1 MKLFGRASAQEP
13 RPGGVAPKQ
22 RVDIKIRGLGRTSGH
37 VQSVD
42 DESIVISLVV
52 RATAEAATLQEP
64 DAVLEYTLQRGLYR
78 QKGTARFDVD
88 GTSSVRFLP
97 ETEPELV
104 QRRDFV
110 RVDVNIPV
118 TVTIKDSP
126 WPTEFDALNLSGNG
140 ALLSPPQGG
149 VGQLKLGMFVWL
161 RIPLYDGQE
170 PIEARGAVVR
180 DAGRGCMGVRFDH
193 ISERHQER
201 LAHYVA
207 REERKHRKKGV

>member
-1 MKLFGRASAQEP
+1 MKLFGRANAQDP
-13 RPGGVAPKQ
+13 RPGRVAPKQ
-22 RVDIKIRGLGRTSGH
+22 RVDIKIRGVGRTSGH
-37 VQSVD
+37 VQAVD
-42 DESIVISLVV
+42 DDSIVIGLVV
-52 RATAEAATLQEP
+52 RATAEAAALDEP

-88 GTSSVRFLP
+88 GTAGVRFVP

-110 RVDVNIPV
+110 RVDVNTPV

-140 ALLSPPQGG
+140 LLLSPPQGG
-149 VGQLKLGMFVWL
+149 VGRLRIGMFVWV

-170 PIEARGAVVR
+170 PIEARGTVVR
-180 DAGRGCMGVRFDH
+180 DAGGGTMGVRFDH

-201 LAHYVA
+201 LVHYVA
-207 REERKHRKKGV
+207 REERRQRKRGV